1 MSDGDGAD
9 ADAFVVVVVFAAAP
23 CANASA
29 FMEICCLNEGD
40 ARSVKAKATVRMKAR
55 TNARTHADSHEAAKQ
70 SRADAAQ
77 TQRGERREK

>member
-9 ADAFVVVVVFAAAP
+9 ADAFVVAVFAAAP

-40 ARSVKAKATVRMKAR
+40 TRSVKATVRMKAR
-55 TNARTHADSHEAAKQ
+55 TKARTHADSHEAAKQ